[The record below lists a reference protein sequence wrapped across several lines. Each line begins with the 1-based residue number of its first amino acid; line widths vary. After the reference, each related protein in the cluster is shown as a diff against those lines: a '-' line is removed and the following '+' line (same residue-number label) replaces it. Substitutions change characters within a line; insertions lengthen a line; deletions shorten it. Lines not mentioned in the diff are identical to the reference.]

1 MAGSNEIA
9 NQFTGLPI
17 ENLISAVIGEKAEVS
32 RMITGLGT
40 YDGKA
45 NFNVIVPLTVKT
57 SEGFEMKNFKLV
69 EGENG
74 LFIGAPSQKGKDQ
87 DGNDKWFD
95 TVWIPKELNQ
105 ELIEL
110 VSNHIDPSTDMSS
123 QSANI
128 PF

>member
-1 MAGSNEIA
+1 MEII
-9 NQFTGLPI
+9 NFRKLDNG
-17 ENLISAVIGEKAEVS
+17 
-32 RMITGLGT
+32 
-40 YDGKA
+40 GKVKG
-45 NFNVIVPLTVKT
+45 FLTIKT

-95 TVWIPKELNQ
+95 MVWIPKELNQ
-105 ELIEL
+105 QLIDL
-110 VSNHIDPSTDMSS
+110 ASNHIDPATDMSS
-123 QSANI
+123 QANNV

>member
-1 MAGSNEIA
+1 MEII
-9 NQFTGLPI
+9 NFRKLDNG
-17 ENLISAVIGEKAEVS
+17 
-32 RMITGLGT
+32 
-40 YDGKA
+40 GKVKG
-45 NFNVIVPLTVKT
+45 FLTIKT

-95 TVWIPKELNQ
+95 MVWIPKELNQ
-105 ELIEL
+105 QLIDL
-110 VSNHIDPSTDMSS
+110 ASVHIDPVTDMSS
-123 QSANI
+123 QANNV